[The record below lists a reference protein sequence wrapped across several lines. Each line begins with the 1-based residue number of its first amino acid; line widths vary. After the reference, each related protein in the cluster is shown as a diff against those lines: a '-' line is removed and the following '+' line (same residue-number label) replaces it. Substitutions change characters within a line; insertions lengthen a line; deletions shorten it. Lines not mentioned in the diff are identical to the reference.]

1 MQEPCRRN
9 SLQPPNQP
17 KPGSSRGKIGKTRV
31 RGVKTVLNDLQMMI
45 KAIQELEAYDTKKRK
60 SGNLNDYAKAIVMKA
75 TTNIQKS

>member
-1 MQEPCRRN
+1 M
-9 SLQPPNQP
+9 
-17 KPGSSRGKIGKTRV
+17 I
-31 RGVKTVLNDLQMMI
+31 I